1 MSDNDAHR
9 RAMSIL
15 FVVNHPR
22 DWPFEIE
29 GTRIVTARDY
39 LTDPAY
45 SESHSARVLNLCRTD
60 RYQGRGYY
68 VSLLAEARGHRPLP
82 EVKTLGDLQSGQS
95 DRLLNGGVSEQ
106 LQRALPASG
115 SATCTLDAYFGRDP
129 QKRNDSLAQQLFAAL
144 RIPLLRADFERCGKR
159 WTLREMQVLCVSDV
173 EPARRAFVDEAARDY
188 VTRSS
193 RPRPRESTSA
203 APAIALLYNEDEPD
217 PPSNPEALGKLCAA
231 ARALG
236 MRPSIIGRDDI
247 DRLPEFDGLF
257 IRDTTGVNHY
267 TYQFAR
273 RGAAD
278 GLVVVDDPDSILK
291 CTNKVYLNELLSRHR
306 VPVPKTLMVHRDN
319 VDQIVPVLGLP
330 CIVKEPDSAFSLGVA
345 KIETV
350 DALHDVVDRL
360 FVKSD
365 LVIAQQWL
373 PTAFDWRVGVFDRR
387 PLYVCKYFMAPG
399 HWQVVKRESGRMTEG
414 STQALSVGEAPEI
427 VVRTALRAA
436 NLIGDGLYGVDLKQ
450 DDQQCYVMEVND
462 NPNLDAHNEDGV
474 LKDALYREIMGVF
487 MRRIHERKRV
497 AAP

>member
-1 MSDNDAHR
+1 
-9 RAMSIL
+9 MSIL
-15 FVVNHPR
+15 VVVNHQR

-45 SESHSARVLNLCRTD
+45 SENQSARVLNLCRTD
-60 RYQGRGYY
+60 RYQSRGYY

-82 EVKTLGDLQSGQS
+82 EVKTLGDLQSGQP
-95 DRLLNGGVSEQ
+95 DRLLNGSASDQ
-106 LQRALPASG
+106 LQRALPATGDS
-115 SATCTLDAYFGRDP
+115 TCTLDAYFGRDP
-129 QKRNDSLAQQLFAAL
+129 HKRSDGLAKQLFAAL
-144 RIPLLRADFERCGKR
+144 RIPLLRAHFERPSRR
-159 WTLREMQVLCVSDV
+159 WRLCAVEVLSVSDV
-173 EPARRAFVDEAARDY
+173 EPACRPIVAEAARDY

-193 RPRPRESTSA
+193 RPRARESSSGTPS
-203 APAIALLYNEDEPD
+203 IALLYNEDEPD
-217 PPSNPEALGKLCAA
+217 PPSNPEALEKLCSA
-231 ARALG
+231 ARTLG

-247 DRLPEFDGLF
+247 DRLPQFDGLF

-273 RGAAD
+273 RAAAD

-319 VDQIVPVLGLP
+319 VEQIVPVLGLP
-330 CIVKEPDSAFSLGVA
+330 CIVKQPDSAFSLGVA
-345 KIETV
+345 KIETAE
-350 DALHDVVDRL
+350 ALHEVVDRL

-365 LVIAQQWL
+365 LVIAQAWL

-399 HWQVVKRESGRMTEG
+399 HWQVVKRESGRTTEG

-427 VVRTALRAA
+427 VVRTAVRAA

-462 NPNLDAHNEDGV
+462 NPNLDADNEDGV
-474 LKDALYREIMGVF
+474 LKDALYREVMGVF
-487 MRRIHERKRV
+487 LRRIHERKRV
-497 AAP
+497 TAS

>member
-1 MSDNDAHR
+1 
-9 RAMSIL
+9 MSIL
-15 FVVNHPR
+15 VVVNHQR

-29 GTRIVTARDY
+29 STRIVTARDY

-45 SESHSARVLNLCRTD
+45 SENQSARVINLCRTD
-60 RYQGRGYY
+60 RYQSRGYY

-82 EVKTLGDLQSGQS
+82 EVKTLGDLQSGEPN
-95 DRLLNGGVSEQ
+95 RLLNGSASDH
-106 LQRALPASG
+106 LQRALPAAG
-115 SATCTLDAYFGRDP
+115 DSACTLDAYFGRDP
-129 QKRNDSLAQQLFAAL
+129 HKRNDGLAQQLFASL
-144 RIPLLRADFERCGKR
+144 RIPLLRAHFERPSRR
-159 WTLREMQVLCVSDV
+159 WRLRGVEVLSVSDIDA
-173 EPARRAFVDEAARDY
+173 ARRPFVAEAARDY

-193 RPRPRESTSA
+193 RPRVRESSPGTPS
-203 APAIALLYNEDEPD
+203 IALLYNEDEPD
-217 PPSNPEALGKLCAA
+217 PPSNPEALEKLCSA
-231 ARALG
+231 ARTLG

-247 DRLPEFDGLF
+247 DRLPQFDGLF

-273 RGAAD
+273 RAAAD

-319 VDQIVPVLGLP
+319 VDQIVPALGLP
-330 CIVKEPDSAFSLGVA
+330 CIVKQPDSAFSLGVA

-350 DALHDVVDRL
+350 EALHDVVDRL
-360 FVKSD
+360 FVRSD
-365 LVIAQQWL
+365 LVIAQAWL

-399 HWQVVKRESGRMTEG
+399 HWQVVKRESGRTTEG

-427 VVRTALRAA
+427 VVRTAVRAA

-462 NPNLDAHNEDGV
+462 NPNLDADNEDGV
-474 LKDALYREIMGVF
+474 LKDALYREVMGVF
-487 MRRIHERKRV
+487 LRRIHERKRV
-497 AAP
+497 TAS

>member
-1 MSDNDAHR
+1 
-9 RAMSIL
+9 MSIL
-15 FVVNHPR
+15 VVVNHQR

-29 GTRIVTARDY
+29 STRIVTARDY

-45 SESHSARVLNLCRTD
+45 SENQSARVINLCRTD
-60 RYQGRGYY
+60 RYQSRGYY

-82 EVKTLGDLQSGQS
+82 EVKTLGDLQSGEP
-95 DRLLNGGVSEQ
+95 DRLLNGSASDQ
-106 LQRALPASG
+106 LQRALPAG
-115 SATCTLDAYFGRDP
+115 GDSACTLDAYFGRDP
-129 QKRNDSLAQQLFAAL
+129 HKRNDSLAHQLFAAL
-144 RIPLLRADFERCGKR
+144 RIPLLRAHFERPSRR
-159 WTLREMQVLCVSDV
+159 WRLRCVEVLSVSDI
-173 EPARRAFVDEAARDY
+173 EPARRPFIAEAARDY

-193 RPRPRESTSA
+193 RPRVRESSPGTPS
-203 APAIALLYNEDEPD
+203 IALLYNEDEPD
-217 PPSNPEALGKLCAA
+217 PPSNPEALEKLCSA
-231 ARALG
+231 ARTLG

-247 DRLPEFDGLF
+247 DRLPQFDGLF

-273 RGAAD
+273 RAAAD

-319 VDQIVPVLGLP
+319 VDQIVPALGLP
-330 CIVKEPDSAFSLGVA
+330 CIVKQPDSAFSLGVA

-350 DALHDVVDRL
+350 EALHDVVDRL
-360 FVKSD
+360 LVKSD
-365 LVIAQQWL
+365 LVIAQAWL

-399 HWQVVKRESGRMTEG
+399 HWQVVKRESGRTTEG

-427 VVRTALRAA
+427 VIRTAVRAA

-462 NPNLDAHNEDGV
+462 NPNLDADNEDGV
-474 LKDALYREIMGVF
+474 LKDALYREVMGVF
-487 MRRIHERKRV
+487 LRRIHERKRV
-497 AAP
+497 TAS

>member
-1 MSDNDAHR
+1 
-9 RAMSIL
+9 MSIL
-15 FVVNHPR
+15 VVVNHQR

-29 GTRIVTARDY
+29 SARIVTAREY

-45 SESHSARVLNLCRTD
+45 SENQSARVINLCRTD
-60 RYQGRGYY
+60 RYQSRGYY

-82 EVKTLGDLQSGQS
+82 EVKTLGDLQSGEP
-95 DRLLNGGVSEQ
+95 DRLLNGSASDQ
-106 LQRALPASG
+106 LQRALPAAG
-115 SATCTLDAYFGRDP
+115 DSASTLDAYFGRDP
-129 QKRNDSLAQQLFAAL
+129 HKRNDGLAQQLFAAL
-144 RIPLLRADFERCGKR
+144 RIPLLRAHFERPSRR
-159 WTLREMQVLCVSDV
+159 WRLRCVEVLSVSDI
-173 EPARRAFVDEAARDY
+173 EPARRPFVAEAARDY

-193 RPRPRESTSA
+193 RPRVRESSPGTPS
-203 APAIALLYNEDEPD
+203 IALLYNEDEPD
-217 PPSNPEALGKLCAA
+217 PPSNPEAIEKLCSA
-231 ARALG
+231 ARTLG

-247 DRLPEFDGLF
+247 DRLPQFDGLF

-273 RGAAD
+273 RAAAD

-319 VDQIVPVLGLP
+319 VDQIVPALGLP
-330 CIVKEPDSAFSLGVA
+330 CIVKQPDSAFSLGVA

-350 DALHDVVDRL
+350 EALHDVVDRL
-360 FVKSD
+360 LVESD
-365 LVIAQQWL
+365 LVIAQAWL

-399 HWQVVKRESGRMTEG
+399 HWQVVKRESGRTTEG

-427 VVRTALRAA
+427 VVRTAVRAA

-462 NPNLDAHNEDGV
+462 NPNLDADNEDGV
-474 LKDALYREIMGVF
+474 LKDALYREVMGVF
-487 MRRIHERKRV
+487 LRRIHERKRV
-497 AAP
+497 TAS